1 MLIQPHETFS
11 FAHINTVNHTH
22 SSRHTYMWTRS
33 LFQAKQRKNLVYT
46 HTWKEQKNFCKVKN
60 FMYCRN
66 RCCAII
72 YFSSSLRFIYYRKEW
87 KTVKYVLLIKC
98 ATILLYTP
106 HTPYKRITIS
116 QPVLYCEQWASA
128 QKSFDFFSFV
138 CVCVFLLFFF
148 KNCRVNEAF
157 IFNILEPIFR
167 ARAHSTFS
175 ILSVQSTDTHTH
187 VHTYNIQIAC
197 DNAWTKCDHFCSWLP
212 KKFLLLQT
220 NFQET
225 TLGLTSLTP
234 FTHTHTYSAPY
245 QFQWF
250 SWWSQHIPV
259 NFPPLK
265 CAVWMLFNQ
274 YELQNE
280 RTEFSSVQNA

>member
-1 MLIQPHETFS
+1 MFC
-11 FAHINTVNHTH
+11 
-22 SSRHTYMWTRS
+22 S
-33 LFQAKQRKNLVYT
+33 LSALRYFYT
-46 HTWKEQKNFCKVKN
+46 HH
-60 FMYCRN
+60 
-66 RCCAII
+66 
-72 YFSSSLRFIYYRKEW
+72 
-87 KTVKYVLLIKC
+87 
-98 ATILLYTP
+98 TP
-106 HTPYKRITIS
+106 HIS
-116 QPVLYCEQWASA
+116 ALQLVSQFYTVSSEHPL
-128 QKSFDFFSFV
+128 KSRLTSFLL
-138 CVCVFLLFFF
+138 CVCVFLLFFL

-187 VHTYNIQIAC
+187 VHTYNIRIAC

-250 SWWSQHIPV
+250 FLMKPAHTSQ
-259 NFPPLK
+259 
-265 CAVWMLFNQ
+265 
-274 YELQNE
+274 
-280 RTEFSSVQNA
+280 FSTIKMCSVDAF